1 MQRERR
7 TVVRA
12 AHAAAAFAAGIGA
25 AGAAGGA
32 AWMWAAG
39 ALGIALIAGARR
51 SRVSWIVAILCAG
64 VAMGRRADHAPADP
78 PPGTAADDRAADVFD
93 GEIAGPIER
102 GAAGDLVTIVPDGGV
117 GRVGAWV
124 PAGTLLP
131 GDRVRARGRLM
142 RPRGFRDPGAID
154 RAQVARDRGVAF
166 ELEGARVER
175 TGGGWSLWAAPVAT
189 QRWGS
194 AFIARRGGDAEANA
208 VVRGA
213 VLGDRS
219 AIGPDTDQAWRAA
232 GVYHVLSVSGLHLAV
247 VALLAFAGLRRVL
260 VLFMASR
267 AAQAKAAAMAA
278 VLGAAYTAVTGAQ
291 VATVRALIV
300 VLVMLLGVIVG
311 RRARL
316 ADALGAA
323 AILILAARPSALGD
337 PSFQLSFAAAMT
349 LAVLRVPIEATGWK
363 RPLAWIARGVIASA
377 TVTAVTA
384 PITAAHFHQVAI
396 GGVVGNLIVTPLV
409 ELVAIPLALAGVVI
423 GTVWSGLGGL
433 LVDGAVAACAAGCA
447 IARAIA
453 AVVPASPAPPLPPIA
468 IVAWLGAIAA
478 LVAAAR
484 GAIRPAR
491 AATVA
496 LASIAV
502 MAIAVTIARA
512 PRRDLRVT
520 FVDVGQGDAAV
531 IEAPGGEV
539 WLVDAG
545 GAPDQGDPATT
556 GPGDA
561 LVRFLAARGI
571 DHVDVAIV
579 SHPHPDHYLGLFA
592 LAGRVPVG
600 ELWSAD
606 ESARDD
612 VPREAEG
619 FAAAAAALAAHGA
632 RLVHPPL
639 GVARTAGGAA
649 LVVLAPEADLGDG
662 RGPRA
667 IATADPVESVNDTS
681 LVVAVEYAG
690 RRIVFTGDLE
700 AEGEAELV
708 AHASALAADVVKV
721 PHHGSPTSSSPA
733 LVAATHPH
741 VAVISCG
748 VANRFGFPSP
758 AVVARWRD
766 AGATVLETDRRGAIT
781 VEVGRD
787 GALDVGAYD
796 Q

>member
-1 MQRERR
+1 MHDER

-12 AHAAAAFAAGIGA
+12 AHAAAALAAGIAA
-25 AGAAGGA
+25 AGVAGGA
-32 AWMWAAG
+32 AWAWAAG
-39 ALGIALIAGARR
+39 AIGIALIAGARR
-51 SRVSWIVAILCAG
+51 SRVSWIVAIVCAG
-64 VAMGRRADHAPADP
+64 VALGRRADHAPVAA
-78 PPGTAADDRAADVFD
+78 PPGTAADDRADDVFD
-93 GEIAGPIER
+93 GEISGPIEP
-102 GAAGDLVTIVPDGGV
+102 GAGGDLVTIVPDNGA

-124 PAGTLLP
+124 PAGALAP

-142 RPRGFRDPGAID
+142 RPRGFRDPGAVD
-154 RAQVARDRGVAF
+154 RVQVARDRGIAF
-166 ELEGARVER
+166 ELDGAVVER
-175 TGGGWSLWAAPVAT
+175 LDGGWSPWVWPVAA

-194 AFIARRGGDAEANA
+194 AFVAARGGDGEANA

-247 VALLAFAGLRRVL
+247 VALIAFAGLRRALVL
-260 VLFMASR
+260 VVSSR
-267 AAQAKAAAMAA
+267 AAQAWAAGAAAA
-278 VLGAAYTAVTGAQ
+278 LGVAYTAMTGAQ
-291 VATVRALIV
+291 VATERALVV
-300 VLVMLLGVIVG
+300 VLVMLAGAAVG

-316 ADALGAA
+316 ADALGVA
-323 AILILAARPSALGD
+323 AIAILAARPSALGD

-349 LAVLRVPIEATGWK
+349 LAVLRVEIAADGW
-363 RPLAWIARGVIASA
+363 RRVPAWIARGAIASA

-384 PITAAHFHQVAI
+384 PITAAHFHQVAV
-396 GGVVGNLIVTPLV
+396 GGVIGNLIVTPLV
-409 ELVAIPLALAGVVI
+409 ELVAIPLALVGVAI
-423 GTVWSGLGGL
+423 GAVWSGLGGL
-433 LVDGAVAACAAGCA
+433 LVDAAVAACALGCA

-453 AVVPASPAPPLPPIA
+453 AVAPASAAPPLPAIA
-468 IVAWLGAIAA
+468 IVAWLGAIAC
-478 LVAAAR
+478 LIAAAR
-484 GAIRPAR
+484 GALRPTR
-491 AATVA
+491 AATAA
-496 LASIAV
+496 LALIAV
-502 MAIAVTIARA
+502 MAIAVTVARA
-512 PRRDLRVT
+512 ARRDLRVT
-520 FVDVGQGDAAV
+520 FLDVGQGDAAV

-545 GAPDQGDPATT
+545 GAPGAGDPATT

-606 ESARDD
+606 ESARDTL
-612 VPREAEG
+612 PHEAEG
-619 FAAAAAALAAHGA
+619 FAAAQAALAAHGT
-632 RLVHPPL
+632 RIVHPPL
-639 GVARTAGGAA
+639 GVTRSADDAA
-649 LVVLAPEADLGDG
+649 LIVLAPAADLGDG

-667 IATADPVESVNDTS
+667 IATADPVKSVNDTS

-690 RRIVFTGDLE
+690 RRILFTGDLE
-700 AEGEAELV
+700 AEGEADLI
-708 AHASALAADVVKV
+708 ARGTAIAADVVKV

-733 LVAATHPH
+733 LVAATRPRA
-741 VAVISCG
+741 AVISCG

-758 AVVARWRD
+758 SVVARWRA
-766 AGATVLETDRRGAIT
+766 AGAAVLETDRRGAIT
-781 VEVGRD
+781 VEVGSD
-787 GALDVGAYD
+787 GSLDVDAYD